1 MKSRPIL
8 KMESVRS
15 DGLAVRGGRGRTWV
29 SLPEG
34 VVVPFS
40 EVGQTGEGRD
50 AGRHQE
56 PNFGNLDGNLK
67 F

>member
-1 MKSRPIL
+1 MTQI
-8 KMESVRS
+8 
-15 DGLAVRGGRGRTWV
+15 

-40 EVGQTGEGRD
+40 EVAQTGEATGV
-50 AGRHQE
+50 GGPQE